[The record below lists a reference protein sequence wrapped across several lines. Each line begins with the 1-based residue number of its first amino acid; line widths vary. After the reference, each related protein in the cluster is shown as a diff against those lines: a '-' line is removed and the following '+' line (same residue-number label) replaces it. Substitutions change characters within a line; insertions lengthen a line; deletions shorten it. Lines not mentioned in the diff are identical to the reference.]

1 MSKYEDTRIV
11 TFKEDYARQMKDKKG
26 QLLTVNGKPDGPPLM
41 RVFYKKNSQHAIHYK
56 LVKGLEE
63 KGAKMDVK
71 ELDLKKVREQRKK
84 TLAEK
89 KRKQVELSYQ

>member
-26 QLLTVNGKPDGPPLM
+26 QLLTVTGKPEGAPMM
-41 RVFYKKNSQHAIHYK
+41 RVFYKKNSTHAIHYK
-56 LVKGLEE
+56 LVDKLSTQ
-63 KGAKMDVK
+63 GAKMEVK
-71 ELDLKKVREQRKK
+71 ELDLKKVREGRKK
-84 TLAEK
+84 VIAER

>member
-11 TFKEDYARQMKDKKG
+11 TFKEDYARQAKDKKG
-26 QLLTVNGKPDGPPLM
+26 NIMNGPDGKPLM

-56 LVKGLEE
+56 LVE
-63 KGAKMDVK
+63 KLQEQGAKMDVK

-84 TLAEK
+84 VLIER
-89 KRKQVELSYQ
+89 KRKQVEVSYQ